1 MTVKVAIRAGDKI
14 RVIAGPHAGS
24 RALVA
29 GVRAQTILA
38 RLESSDKT
46 IALQYDEIT
55 NFSAAARKA
64 WKTTP
69 SRRVGR
75 PAGKGPAR
83 TSVTLRIDKELWS
96 KFQDYEARGHIQDRS
111 LLIEQLLARKLDLIE
126 RSDK

>member
-1 MTVKVAIRAGDKI
+1 VDNKTGDKI
-14 RVIAGPHAGS
+14 RVIAGPHTGS

-29 GVRAQTILA
+29 SVRANTVLA
-38 RLESSDKT
+38 RLASSDKT
-46 IALQYDEIT
+46 IALHPDEIT

-64 WKTTP
+64 WKTMP

-96 KFQDYEARGHIQDRS
+96 KFQDYEARGLIQDRS
-111 LLIEQLLARKLDLIE
+111 QLIEQLLTKKFELID